1 MQFLNPV
8 TQNSE
13 RCPGTWSHP
22 GKEIRQRISYI
33 QAQVFVNYTK
43 PCEVNLSLGIVF
55 SVLW

>member
-22 GKEIRQRISYI
+22 GEEK
-33 QAQVFVNYTK
+33 NK
-43 PCEVNLSLGIVF
+43 MKSLIYKGKGVCK
-55 SVLW
+55 LHKTL